1 MIFVHEDYEMI
12 FMHPKA
18 THSKALG
25 IALHNASGV
34 KDFLW
39 IYTAEGNEVFGTKL
53 I

>member
-25 IALHNASGV
+25 TALHNASGV

-39 IYTAEGNEVFGTKL
+39 IYTAEGNEIFGRKL